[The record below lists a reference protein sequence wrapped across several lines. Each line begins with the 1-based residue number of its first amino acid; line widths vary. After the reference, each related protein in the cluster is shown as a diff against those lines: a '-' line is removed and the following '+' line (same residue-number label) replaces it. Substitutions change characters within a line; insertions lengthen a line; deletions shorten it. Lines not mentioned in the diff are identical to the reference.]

1 MITFNVDGMEPA
13 TQGSKR
19 ALPNGVMLETNK
31 RLRPWRSH
39 ISDAALSTNLPLT
52 TEPVSISI
60 VFRFLRPRSH
70 FNKSGLSAKAPQHL
84 TSKQKGDIDKLSR
97 AVLDALTGTL
107 LHDDSQV
114 VQLSAHKRYA
124 AANERP
130 GALITIIP
138 LETRQ
143 PHSGGE
149 RHAA

>member
-1 MITFNVDGMEPA
+1 MLTFNVNGMEPA

-39 ISDAALSTNLPLT
+39 ITDAALSTNHPLT
-52 TEPVSISI
+52 TAPVSISI
-60 VFRFLRPRSH
+60 TFRFLRPRSH
-70 FNKSGLSAKAPQHL
+70 FNKSGLSPRAPQHL

-107 LHDDSQV
+107 LYDDSQV
-114 VQLSAHKRYA
+114 VQLSAQKRYITPD
-124 AANERP
+124 EHP

-138 LETRQ
+138 LST
-143 PHSGGE
+143 
-149 RHAA
+149 AT